1 MTLPVLDK
9 DNYQHAASEWVT
21 HAGQALREAGYLTAE
36 PTGVYDEEF
45 AAALAAFQRDRGI
58 NEDDQVGP
66 LTWDAL
72 GVREEAD
79 YADTDA
85 VSADIV
91 AVGTLSED
99 GQWQWDGME
108 WVAAVPAAAVAT
120 TEAGQLSDDGQWR
133 WDGTEWAA
141 VTAAPADAR
150 VDARVDA
157 KAGRVPT
164 TTGPSNFEDAE
175 LAGAIMDNQIGL
187 LWQWQ
192 SALNSFDKV
201 LTSETTDSAKP
212 DFAGAMTKLFTEKV
226 FGEIFKRA
234 KADIVVDVVKGLVA
248 ESERAKAA
256 QKSVALRDFYTSH
269 QDQIADLHK
278 ELTTARPAFVAAVRI
293 EAERLINNDPDAYGM
308 FRMELMELHQDGL
321 QRYQTTNQQ
330 SLFAELSAEW
340 TSQSKHRISW
350 DAEIDGEI
358 RVRVREADL
367 SVIDVEIKAP
377 DGDKMLEKLS
387 TQRGGMDVWKMKA
400 PKLFTFMDADE
411 HNVGWVRVD
420 AANRL
425 ANLPAEQDG
434 KYRQRYERLVANG
447 GVAPYQ
453 K

>member
-9 DNYQHAASEWVT
+9 ESYQHSASEWIT
-21 HAGQALREAGYLTAE
+21 HAARALREVGYLTAE

-45 AAALAAFQRDRGI
+45 AAAVAAFQRDRGI
-58 NEDDQVGP
+58 SEDDQVGP

-72 GVREEAD
+72 GVRDSGESYGAD
-79 YADTDA
+79 EFAAD

-108 WVAAVPAAAVAT
+108 WVAAPATAT
-120 TEAGQLSDDGQWR
+120 AMSTEAGQLSDDGQWR
-133 WDGTEWAA
+133 WDGTAWAA
-141 VTAAPADAR
+141 VTAAP
-150 VDARVDA
+150 VDAALGDA
-157 KAGRVPT
+157 KSVVPA
-164 TTGPSNFEDAE
+164 TTGSSNFEDVE
-175 LAGAIMDNQIGL
+175 LAGAIIDNEIGL
-187 LWQWQ
+187 LFQWKA
-192 SALNSFDKV
+192 ALDAFDKV
-201 LTSETTDSAKP
+201 LTSETTDTAKP

-226 FGEIFKRA
+226 FGEIFKKA
-234 KADIVVDVVKGLVA
+234 KADIVVDIVKGMVA

-278 ELTTARPAFVAAVRI
+278 DLTVRKAGFVAAVRI

-308 FRMELMELHQDGL
+308 FRMELMELHQDSL
-321 QRYQTTNQQ
+321 ERIQTANQQ

-367 SVIDVEIKAP
+367 SVIDAEIKAP
-377 DGDKMLEKLS
+377 DGDKILEKLS
-387 TQRGGMDVWKMKA
+387 TQRGGMDVWNMKA

-434 KYRQRYERLVANG
+434 KYKKRYERLVANG
-447 GVAPYQ
+447 GVAPYR